1 MNRVKRMLFSG
12 HLKFPQS
19 RCILD
24 RSTTQK
30 YHPSTLIAWH
40 IELLYMCLFHSTSCH
55 TLLPSISS
63 TAEGFSIFA
72 SNLILGLTSLRT
84 LPVPKACWILLM
96 SFWSKSTE
104 SEYIILYHLLLGLG
118 QKHQCRAQK
127 ATATHCKTTW
137 GVHTANICKCNL
149 EALLSE
155 PEALIPGPPAISCCT
170 AGCFASDLHLG
181 DAFKTVLRHF
191 RSFSVC

>member
-1 MNRVKRMLFSG
+1 MHSG
-12 HLKFPQS
+12 QEHDTK
-19 RCILD
+19 
-24 RSTTQK
+24 
-30 YHPSTLIAWH
+30 
-40 IELLYMCLFHSTSCH
+40 
-55 TLLPSISS
+55 ISS
-63 TAEGFSIFA
+63 LHLDSMTYRAPLHVPIPQHKLSHAAAFNIFNCWRFFDLCKQFDPWLDITAHSPR
-72 SNLILGLTSLRT
+72 SKS
-84 LPVPKACWILLM
+84 LLM
-96 SFWSKSTE
+96 SFWSQSTE

-155 PEALIPGPPAISCCT
+155 PEALVPGPPAISCCT

-181 DAFKTVLRHF
+181 DVFKTALRHF